1 MSRSALTRHAL
12 QKSLRGQSAQDQPP
26 EETQRRVKQD
36 ELPMYVLLPALISL
50 CGPRYSI

>member
-12 QKSLRGQSAQDQPP
+12 QKSLRGQSALDQPP

-36 ELPMYVLLPALISL
+36 ELPMCVSFALPCARSQLDKNV
-50 CGPRYSI
+50 

>member
-36 ELPMYVLLPALISL
+36 ELPMFVPALSLISL
-50 CGPRYSI
+50 YIQSYSI